1 MNSDKEL
8 DENIEKLKKER
19 DLLLLESEI
28 KKLKKSE
35 ERSAYAKKLFKKI
48 LSFIVFFLAFA
59 GVIYIFSGLLLVKGL
74 DRLPIIFFGLVLF
87 VPLLLMLFIKGRSR
101 S

>member
-59 GVIYIFSGLLLVKGL
+59 GVIYIFSGLLLVKGS